1 MLHYQQQHIQFQ
13 SDLEVL
19 LLQVQQIHIVFPVIK
34 VEIVHLGELMLSEAV
49 VD

>member
-1 MLHYQQQHIQFQ
+1 MRLQ
-13 SDLEVL
+13 SELEVL

-34 VEIVHLGELMLSEAV
+34 AGTVHLEELLFMVAV